1 MNEIELR
8 KEILQRLYGKCYR
21 YITKDSWGQIHAHT
35 RKPRKLEM
43 GWNSNNDEIN
53 LFLFNDLFEDVTF
66 EDKEPLCII
75 EWSTI
80 PKDTKVLVSRDGKW
94 WTKRYFKEY
103 QENSEKPFIV
113 YAEGATS
120 WSAAYGGLVA
130 EYEYCKLAE
139 EEQSCEYK

>member
-1 MNEIELR
+1 MNKEELR
-8 KEILQRLYGKCYR
+8 KEILKRLYGKCYR
-21 YITKDSWGQIHAHT
+21 YITKDSWGQTHAHT

-80 PKDTKVLVSRDGKW
+80 PKDTKVLVSNDGEHW
-94 WTKRYFKEY
+94 ERRYFKGY
-103 QENSEKPFIV
+103 KDDKLNPFLV
-113 YAEGATS
+113 YAYGLTS
-120 WSAAYGGLVA
+120 WVA
-130 EYEYCKLAE
+130 TDEHAVYYKYCKLAAAEE
-139 EEQSCEYK
+139 EEQ

>member
-1 MNEIELR
+1 MNKEELR

-21 YITKDSWGQIHAHT
+21 YITKDSWGQTHAHT

-75 EWSTI
+75 DWSTI
-80 PKDTKVLVSRDGKW
+80 PKDTKVLVSDCGLFWIKSH
-94 WTKRYFKEY
+94 FKEY
-103 QENSEKPFIV
+103 QDDLEKPFVV
-113 YAEGATS
+113 YQHGATS
-120 WSAAYGGLVA
+120 WSAANDMCVA
-130 EYEYCKLAE
+130 KYRYCKLA
-139 EEQSCEYK
+139 